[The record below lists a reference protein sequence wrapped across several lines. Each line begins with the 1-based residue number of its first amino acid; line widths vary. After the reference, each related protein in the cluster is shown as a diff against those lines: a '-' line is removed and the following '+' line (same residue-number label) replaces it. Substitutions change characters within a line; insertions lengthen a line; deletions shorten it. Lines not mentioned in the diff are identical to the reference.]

1 MPRSPR
7 PSRPRGR
14 SFFSVYN
21 AGRAERGSGAPFMR
35 GTVLVSAPAQ
45 RAASFSRL
53 EITGSRVLCEQ
64 VDGRGIAFDRFTLR
78 Q

>member
-1 MPRSPR
+1 
-7 PSRPRGR
+7 
-14 SFFSVYN
+14 
-21 AGRAERGSGAPFMR
+21 MR